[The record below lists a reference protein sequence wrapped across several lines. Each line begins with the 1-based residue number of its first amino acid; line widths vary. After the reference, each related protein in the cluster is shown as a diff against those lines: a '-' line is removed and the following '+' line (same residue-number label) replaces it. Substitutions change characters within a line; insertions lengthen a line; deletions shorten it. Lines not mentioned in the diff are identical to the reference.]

1 MRRRATAWLAL
12 GLIFAAL
19 LSLFW
24 PWQALAALPDDLARA
39 ILIELRLP
47 RTLLALL
54 IGATLAATGAALQGL
69 FANPLAS
76 PDIVGASGGAALGA
90 ILVGYGLGLMA
101 PLAFMAGGMAGAG
114 AALWLLLLL
123 GGRGSTATLLLAGIA
138 ITALTGA
145 LSTLALALAP
155 SPFAFYDIHSWLMGS
170 LVDRSLDQ
178 LMWSA
183 PPMAAAVLLAA
194 RAAPALDALTL
205 GEDVAAAMGH
215 RPRDLRRRLI
225 VASGLGI
232 GAAVSVSGAIGFIGL
247 VAPVLARGLTG
258 GLPGRAVVPAAM
270 IGAIL
275 LALADLAVRFAPAG
289 RVLPVGV
296 VTALVGVPFF
306 LWLVARRHAGD
317 RP

>member
-1 MRRRATAWLAL
+1 MTGRAIVWLAL
-12 GLIFAAL
+12 GLVLAGF

-24 PWQALAALPDDLARA
+24 PWQGLMALPDDLARA
-39 ILIELRLP
+39 ILVELRLP

-54 IGATLAATGAALQGL
+54 IGATLGATGAALQGL

-76 PDIVGASGGAALGA
+76 PDIIGASGGATLGA
-90 ILVGYGLGLMA
+90 ILVGYGLGLMG

-114 AALWLLLLL
+114 LALGLLLLL
-123 GGRGSTATLLLAGIA
+123 AGRGSTATLLLAGVA

-155 SPFAFYDIHSWLMGS
+155 SPFAFYDIHAWLMGS

-178 LMWSA
+178 LMWCA
-183 PPMAAAVLLAA
+183 PPMVAAILIAA
-194 RAAPALDALTL
+194 HAAPALDALTL

-215 RPRDLRRRLI
+215 RPCLLRRRLI
-225 VASGLGI
+225 VAGGLGV
-232 GAAVSVSGAIGFIGL
+232 GAAVSVGGAIGFIGL

-258 GLPGRAVVPAAM
+258 GLPGRAVMPAAM

-275 LALADLAVRFAPAG
+275 LLLADLAVRFAPAG
-289 RVLPVGV
+289 RILPVGV